1 MGTQKKLE
9 ALAVAFVVTG
19 WMAHQET
26 FTGVEQGMMTVMGKN
41 KPQTCNHD
49 MTPVPY
55 NYYSLRPKYQVM
67 NMEKRGQRDDAPVHI
82 TGCSSGGP
90 GFDS

>member
-26 FTGVEQGMMTVMGKN
+26 FTGVEQGMMAVMGKN
-41 KPQTCNHD
+41 KPK
-49 MTPVPY
+49 PV
-55 NYYSLRPKYQVM
+55 
-67 NMEKRGQRDDAPVHI
+67 I
-82 TGCSSGGP
+82 I
-90 GFDS
+90 

>member
-26 FTGVEQGMMTVMGKN
+26 FTGVEQGMMAVMGKN
-41 KPQTCNHD
+41 KPQTCNH
-49 MTPVPY
+49 MTSVPY
-55 NYYSLRPKYQVM
+55 NYYSLRPKCQVM
-67 NMEKRGQRDDAPVHI
+67 NMEKRGQRDDTLVQI